1 MQKHLWSAAALM
13 FLLTALPA
21 DAEITKGVMSIKGAE
36 MS

>member
-1 MQKHLWSAAALM
+1 MHKNLWSASGLM

-21 DAEITKGVMSIKGAE
+21 DAEIIKGVMAIKGAE

>member
-1 MQKHLWSAAALM
+1 MRKNLWSAAALM

-21 DAEITKGVMSIKGAE
+21 DAEITQGVMAIKGAE